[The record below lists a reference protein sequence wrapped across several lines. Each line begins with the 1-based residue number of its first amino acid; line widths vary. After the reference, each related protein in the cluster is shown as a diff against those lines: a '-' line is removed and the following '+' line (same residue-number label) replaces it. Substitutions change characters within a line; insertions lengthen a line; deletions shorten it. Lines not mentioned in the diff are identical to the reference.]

1 MTYTFDHNLF
11 LWLNFDGGEFFDS
24 LMLAASNPLAWSW
37 LYVLIL
43 YFVWKKSSW
52 KGIALFIVA
61 TGWALHKRKWIG
73 IALFIIIAGM
83 ALGMSDL
90 IAGIFKHSGP
100 LKHVWAEFPA
110 RLRPMHTPEL
120 QDAIHFVTRGGKYG
134 TVSAHAATTMAL
146 AVVSSTFVR
155 RWWMIAAM
163 VAMTLI
169 ICYSRIYLAY
179 HFPFD
184 ILLGLITGL
193 CSIGISIYI
202 VKGATWCWG
211 KLKANRNQ

>member
-43 YFVWKKSSW
+43 YFVWRYSGW
-52 KGIALFIVA
+52 KGVAMFIVV
-61 TGWALHKRKWIG
+61 
-73 IALFIIIAGM
+73 AGL
-83 ALGMSDL
+83 ALGLSDL

-100 LKHVWAEFPA
+100 LKHAWAEFPA

-120 QDAIHFVTRGGKYG
+120 QDVVHFVTRGGKYG
-134 TVSAHAATTMAL
+134 TVSAHAATTIAL
-146 AVVSSTFVR
+146 AVLASTYVK
-155 RWWMIAAM
+155 RWWMTAAM

-211 KLKANRNQ
+211 KLKATRNQ

>member
-43 YFVWKKSSW
+43 YFVWRYSGW
-52 KGIALFIVA
+52 KGVAMFIVV
-61 TGWALHKRKWIG
+61 
-73 IALFIIIAGM
+73 AGL
-83 ALGMSDL
+83 ALGLSDL

-155 RWWMIAAM
+155 RWWMIVAM

-211 KLKANRNQ
+211 KLKATRNQ

>member
-43 YFVWKKSSW
+43 YFVWRYSGW
-52 KGIALFIVA
+52 KGVAMFIVV
-61 TGWALHKRKWIG
+61 
-73 IALFIIIAGM
+73 AGL
-83 ALGMSDL
+83 ALGLSDL

-155 RWWMIAAM
+155 RWWMIVAM

>member
-37 LYVLIL
+37 LYVIIF
-43 YFVWKKSSW
+43 YFVWRNAGW
-52 KGIALFIVA
+52 KGLAMFV
-61 TGWALHKRKWIG
+61 
-73 IALFIIIAGM
+73 IIAGL
-83 ALGMSDL
+83 ALGLSDL

-100 LKHVWAEFPA
+100 LKHLWASFPA

-120 QDAIHFVTRGGKYG
+120 QDMIHFITRGGKYG

-155 RWWMIAAM
+155 RWWMIVAM